1 MFKKNILVL
10 IFIIITLGLMIYQ
23 SNRQRILPFSFLN
36 SPLNSIHYA
45 FTSVIDY
52 VSSPFKR
59 MMIREEEILKLKT
72 ERDNLLKEL
81 QSCREIFIEN
91 KKLRELLSI
100 KEQGYKYIATAKIIG
115 RSTDQWSNIL
125 ILDKGRK
132 NGIAKDM
139 VAITE
144 KGLTGKITGVSD
156 SYSYML
162 LIGDINFS
170 VAARLQESRTEGI
183 ISGTGFKKCQLKYIP
198 YEEEVKKHDI
208 VITSGLDMLFPK
220 GIPIGYVSKINKKD
234 IGFFQEIEV
243 IPFVDTSKIEFVAI
257 IKGE

>member
-1 MFKKNILVL
+1 MSKKHILVL
-10 IFIIITLGLMIYQ
+10 VFIIITLGLMTYQ
-23 SNRQRILPFSFLN
+23 SNRQRILLFSFLN

-45 FTSVIDY
+45 LTSVTDY
-52 VSSPFKR
+52 ISAPVKR
-59 MMIREEEILKLKT
+59 IMIREEENLRLKA

-81 QSCREIFIEN
+81 QSCKEIFIEN
-91 KKLRELLSI
+91 KKLKEILAI
-100 KEQGYKYIATAKIIG
+100 KEHGYKYIATARIIG

-125 ILDKGRK
+125 ILDKGK
-132 NGIAKDM
+132 NNGISKDM
-139 VAITE
+139 VAVTE

-162 LIGDINFS
+162 LIGDMNFS

-198 YEEEVKKHDI
+198 YEEKVKKDDI

-234 IGFFQEIEV
+234 IGFFQDIEV